1 MDRMD
6 AKAEQIASIYT
17 KSKKPGIATGCRSG
31 PKPGKPA
38 SRNRRHR
45 LSPPHRRFT
54 SCTQLQDRYDGHHQ
68 PATGMALRPRQHGAG
83 TRMSAA
89 RGPRTGVKS
98 ELTPLQRHGNEVSD
112 RRVVSPSPCSAPPAW
127 LLDSSSARRPRPRTA
142 SATRPRTRHAVL
154 TRPIAH
160 AATLLACLP
169 ACLPAA
175 SLGGTRVLYAGCVVG

>member
-1 MDRMD
+1 M
-6 AKAEQIASIYT
+6 AQ
-17 KSKKPGIATGCRSG
+17 GQGC
-31 PKPGKPA
+31 P
-38 SRNRRHR
+38 RR
-45 LSPPHRRFT
+45 
-54 SCTQLQDRYDGHHQ
+54 
-68 PATGMALRPRQHGAG
+68 
-83 TRMSAA
+83 AA
-89 RGPRTGVKS
+89 PRTGVKS

-169 ACLPAA
+169 ACLPACRLA
-175 SLGGTRVLYAGCVVG
+175 RWYARIVRWLRGWLTDIIYPPSFLPSPLLSSRSLAADLWGNVNERQR